1 MDKITVEKYVE
12 NFKAYIFSKTDLSKL
27 SKSDLLSLIV
37 HKAYID
43 AISYERH
50 IPQSLIIQHKDK
62 VKKLVADELANNS
75 QEIVNDFE
83 KWHEKFCKNADYG
96 NKYGVWQKLINMSFK
111 YMYCFKDIFSE
122 YKSVWTKC
130 HCPIDQ
136 NVINVVYCILKA
148 ERLNGGDGSNEI
160 KKIDFNWNSISDEQ
174 YKDLQNKIGYIC
186 SKHDIS
192 KLEFDFIM
200 WG

>member
-12 NFKAYIFSKTDLSKL
+12 NFKTYIFSRTDLSEL

-62 VKKLVADELANNS
+62 VKKLVANELANNS

-111 YMYCFKDIFSE
+111 YMYCFKDFFSE

-136 NVINVVYCILKA
+136 NIINAVYCILKA

-160 KKIDFNWNSISDEQ
+160 KKIDFYWNSMSDEQ

-186 SKHDIS
+186 SKHGIS